1 MKLDFYMMRL
11 ILACSLKGPPPPP
24 AQIRKSL
31 TFYFR
36 PLHNLWLSLVSLGVR
51 KEAELREKKTERL
64 VD

>member
-1 MKLDFYMMRL
+1 MRL
-11 ILACSLKGPPPPP
+11 ILACSLKGPPP

-36 PLHNLWLSLVSLGVR
+36 PLHNLWLCLVSLGVKR
-51 KEAELREKKTERL
+51 EAELRGRKKNKQKKNERL